1 MSASTLRIHLLSGP
15 RNIST
20 ALMYSFAQRA
30 DTRVVDE
37 PLYAHYL
44 RVTGIEHPGREETLA
59 SQENDG
65 QKVVDEQLLGDWDR
79 PVVFFKHIAK
89 HVIELDKR
97 FLLNGKVL
105 FLIREPDQMLT
116 SWIRQMPN
124 PTLQETALQDQW
136 ELAQWLESQG
146 KRPLVVDSKT
156 ILQDPETR
164 IRQLCEG
171 LGIPFAP
178 QMLHWEAGARPEDGV
193 WAPHWYDAVHQ
204 STGFAPY
211 KRKEAQVPER
221 LNELLQESQ
230 KYYDLLNRYAQ

>member
-1 MSASTLRIHLLSGP
+1 MSDSTLRIHLLSGP

-20 ALMYSFAQRA
+20 AMMYSFAQRS

-44 RVTGIEHPGREETLA
+44 RVTGIAHPGREETLA

-65 QKVVDEQLLGDWDR
+65 QKVVEQELLGDWDR

-89 HVIELDKR
+89 HVTALDR
-97 FLLNGKVL
+97 DFLLQGKVL

-116 SWIRQMPN
+116 SWIKQMPN

-136 ELAQWLESQG
+136 ELAQWLESKGQQ
-146 KRPLVVDSKT
+146 PLVVDSKT
-156 ILQDPETR
+156 ILQDPKN
-164 IRQLCEG
+164 QLTKLCDA
-171 LGIPFAP
+171 LGIPFDEH
-178 QMLHWEAGARPEDGV
+178 MLHWEAGARPEDGV
-193 WAPHWYDAVHQ
+193 WAPYWYDAVHQ

-221 LNELLQESQ
+221 LHALLQESNN
-230 KYYDLLNRYAQ
+230 YYELLNRYAL